1 MDRKAM
7 KSVLCIPQAESAWE
21 TWPMDTWRDRA
32 KSRMREL
39 GISQE
44 RLAEQFSMTPAGMQK
59 WLAGARQPAFE
70 EINQIAD
77 HLGVTRTW
85 LTYGLDPND
94 STDGLP
100 GPAKAVVR
108 KLILLERSGR
118 LPESLWDAIGS
129 MVNAVAPLP
138 EETEHVKSSAPAKNG
153 TTN

>member
-1 MDRKAM
+1 MDHKAM
-7 KSVLCIPQAESAWE
+7 KSILCIPQARRAWE
-21 TWPMDTWRDRA
+21 TCHMDTWRDRA
-32 KSRMREL
+32 KARMREL

-85 LTYGLDPND
+85 LTYGTDPND
-94 STDGLP
+94 TTDGLT
-100 GPAKAVVR
+100 GPAKTVVR
-108 KLILLERSGR
+108 KLILLERTGR

-138 EETEHVKSSAPAKNG
+138 EETAKIKSPATAKNG

>member
-1 MDRKAM
+1 M
-7 KSVLCIPQAESAWE
+7 KSILCIPQEDSAWE
-21 TWPMDTWRDRA
+21 TCPMDTWRDRA

-85 LTYGLDPND
+85 LTYGIDPND
-94 STDGLP
+94 STDGLQ
-100 GPAKAVVR
+100 GQAKTVVR
-108 KLILLERSGR
+108 RLIQLERAGR
-118 LPESLWDAIGS
+118 LSETLWDAIGA
-129 MVNAVAPLP
+129 MANTVPPLP
-138 EETEHVKSSAPAKNG
+138 EETAQVKSSAAAKNG
-153 TTN
+153 TTD

>member
-1 MDRKAM
+1 
-7 KSVLCIPQAESAWE
+7 
-21 TWPMDTWRDRA
+21 
-32 KSRMREL
+32 MREL

-85 LTYGLDPND
+85 LTYGTDPND

-100 GPAKAVVR
+100 TPAKAVVR

-138 EETEHVKSSAPAKNG
+138 EETEHIKSSSPAKNG